1 MLQHGAWVCSPHCS
15 PAYSQAQNQKEAPFI
30 QSLTFPQRPHQC
42 ISSPNSKAKF
52 HLVHQKKLLPSP
64 PFTGAGTADSLQ
76 WRFFHPGTR
85 WVTVFLEKL
94 LSYFPPAYKRLRFC
108 HLRVWGAIY
117 SEVWGQK
124 KKREKEGLVPWNIHS
139 RIWSCLRS
147 HSPSPHPK
155 LPVSSPGGFTASGW
169 NLSIFKPPIK
179 MQTSPQENTLTSAN
193 ILAGIGWQ
201 DRMHKPSPRWRQKL
215 LLELG
220 KDWRGQAGGDP
231 KRGGGRYTGDLKSS
245 LRSLANLY
253 I

>member
-64 PFTGAGTADSLQ
+64 PFTGAGTADFLQ

-124 KKREKEGLVPWNIHS
+124 KKKRE
-139 RIWSCLRS
+139 RR
-147 HSPSPHPK
+147 
-155 LPVSSPGGFTASGW
+155 A
-169 NLSIFKPPIK
+169 
-179 MQTSPQENTLTSAN
+179 
-193 ILAGIGWQ
+193 
-201 DRMHKPSPRWRQKL
+201 
-215 LLELG
+215 
-220 KDWRGQAGGDP
+220 
-231 KRGGGRYTGDLKSS
+231 SS
-245 LRSLANLY
+245 LEYPQQDLILSQISQPLAPSKTACLFPRRLHCFRLKPFHIQATY
-253 I
+253 